1 MKHVIKWL
9 GLIVAL
15 FALAAVTIPT
25 VTVRAEPIV
34 EDEPDTEP
42 DTGLTTSGKV
52 PIKITLNDTKG
63 YALKSKDSFTVTFT
77 QIDNELDYW
86 TGNDAA
92 NLPPKED
99 NPIKDVTLAQASPS
113 DFGISDDPKTLT
125 AETEELPTD
134 KVGIFT
140 YEVTVKA
147 NDSAWQ
153 AATPEQVY
161 ILKLKVTR
169 KDNGEMMPDIK
180 ILKKDSKQ
188 KVDSLD
194 FDFTLTPQNRTV
206 TIKHAVA
213 GAYAPLLPPGAKFK
227 VKVTTARTTKARAA
241 NPVATYEVD
250 QDGTIT
256 IPDVRVGST
265 ITIAELPDE
274 QNPGVRLGNA
284 GTRISRDQRVNDVTV
299 TEDDAVS
306 TNDKGV
312 TSVAYLVT
320 DNVSVDDDAT
330 ENAFTVTDTYRE
342 LVNTGLTLLTS
353 PFVLLLVFTGQGL
366 SAYFVIKRQLNY

>member
-1 MKHVIKWL
+1 MKQVIKWL

-15 FALAAVTIPT
+15 FALAAVALPA
-25 VTVRAEPIV
+25 VTVRAGFDDFEL
-34 EDEPDTEP
+34 EDAEEGNP

-125 AETEELPTD
+125 AETEELPSD

-161 ILKLKVTR
+161 ILKVKVTR
-169 KDNGEMMPDIK
+169 DDHGTLKPDFT

-188 KVDSLD
+188 KVSSLD
-194 FDFTLTPQNRTV
+194 FDFTLTPQLRTV

-213 GAYAPLLPPGAKFK
+213 GAYATLLPPGAKFR
-227 VKVTTARTTKARAA
+227 VKVTTARTAKARAA
-241 NPVATYEVD
+241 NPVETYEVA

-284 GTRISRDQRVNDVTV
+284 GTRISRDQRINDVTL
-299 TEDDAVS
+299 TE
-306 TNDKGV
+306 
-312 TSVAYLVT
+312 
-320 DNVSVDDDAT
+320 DDAT

>member
-353 PFVLLLVFTGQGL
+353 PFVLLLVFTGLGL
-366 SAYFVIKRQLNY
+366 SAYFVIKRQLNH